1 MTRKKTL
8 LTLFS
13 AVLLC
18 LALAII
24 DAGPASAAE
33 PSDFK
38 FDMATGAITGYTG
51 SGGNVKIPSEIYGV
65 PVRSIG
71 RYAFQYHKEIVS
83 VVIPNTVTSIGDYAF
98 QSCTALKKV
107 DIPYSVTEIGL
118 YAFHSCTSLRQAIIP
133 SSVTRMGS
141 GVFYNCTSLVS
152 LVYQAQVPEIPQ
164 FFCQFCSS
172 LAYFKIPDNV
182 TKIGYEAFYGCK
194 NLQALDF
201 PASVNVIDSHA
212 YQNCTGLKTLN
223 IPDTVSSV
231 GSDAFRECT
240 SLKNAVINS
249 TRIGIYCFQ
258 RCSSL
263 TDVLFG
269 SNAVSID
276 SGALYG
282 CQNLTNVTIPANVV
296 SIANDAFKQST
307 QNLTIYCAQGSA
319 AHQVAAAN
327 GVKVSF
333 GQGPAFDN
341 SPAKPLVEKDID
353 VTVNGEYLYFED
365 QDPVIEDSRTLVP
378 VRAIFEALGATI
390 QWDGKTSTAT
400 ATRNGIT
407 IIIQINNNIM
417 YKNGT
422 PIALDVPAKIINDR
436 TMVPA
441 RAVSEAFDCGVTWDA
456 QYRTAVI
463 VE

>member
-38 FDMATGAITGYTG
+38 FDMASGAITGYTG
-51 SGGNVKIPSEIYGV
+51 SVENLRIPSEIYGV

-71 RYAFQYHKEIVS
+71 RSAFQNHKEMVS
-83 VVIPNTVTSIGDYAF
+83 VIIPDTVTSIGYRAF
-98 QSCTALKKV
+98 DECSSLKKIK
-107 DIPYSVTEIGL
+107 IPYSVTEIGE
-118 YAFHSCTSLRQAIIP
+118 YAFANCRALKQAVIP
-133 SSVTRMGS
+133 SSVTSMGP
-141 GVFYNCTSLVS
+141 GIFNDCHSLVS
-152 LVYQAQVPEIPQ
+152 VVYQAQVPEIPSY
-164 FFCQFCSS
+164 FLHDCVS
-172 LAYFKIPDNV
+172 LAYFKIPNYV
-182 TKIGYEAFYGCK
+182 TKIGGCAFSGCK
-194 NLQALDF
+194 NLQAIEF
-201 PASVNVIDSHA
+201 PASVHDISARAFEYCTGLQTINLPGSISLVEYHA
-212 YQNCTGLKTLN
+212 FDGCTGLK
-223 IPDTVSSV
+223 
-231 GSDAFRECT
+231 
-240 SLKNAVINS
+240 NAVVNCAEIQGRS
-249 TRIGIYCFQ
+249 FYM
-258 RCSSL
+258 CSGL
-263 TDVLFG
+263 TDVQFG
-269 SNAVSID
+269 SNAVSVD
-276 SGALYG
+276 EYTFAN
-282 CQNLTNVTIPANVV
+282 CNNLTNVTIPANVV
-296 SIANDAFKQST
+296 NIHRDAFKYST

-319 AHQVAAAN
+319 AHQMAVAN
-327 GVKVSF
+327 GIKVSF
-333 GQGPAFDN
+333 GQGPSFDN

-353 VTVNGEYLYFED
+353 VSVNGEYLYFED

-407 IIIQINNNIM
+407 ITIQINNNIM